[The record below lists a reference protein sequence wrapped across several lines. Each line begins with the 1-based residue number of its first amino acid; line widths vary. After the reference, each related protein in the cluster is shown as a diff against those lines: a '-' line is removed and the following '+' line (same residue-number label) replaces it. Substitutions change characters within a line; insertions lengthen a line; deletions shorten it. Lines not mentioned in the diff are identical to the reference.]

1 MAEAAKFSES
11 RSYTAGEYCLK
22 DGYLYRF
29 TANHSGAW
37 DEDDIERVD
46 TDIGTEVS
54 IVLQTYRALR
64 SASDFAESLVFEPS
78 LIEGTRYKYT
88 LTN

>member
-11 RSYTAGEYCLK
+11 VSYSAGNYCLK

-37 DEDDIERVD
+37 DEDDAERVD
-46 TDIGTEVS
+46 TDIGTQVN
-54 IVLQTYRALR
+54 IVLQTYTALIH
-64 SASDFAESLVFEPS
+64 ASEFSESLVFEPS
-78 LIEGTRYKYT
+78 MIEGTRYKYT